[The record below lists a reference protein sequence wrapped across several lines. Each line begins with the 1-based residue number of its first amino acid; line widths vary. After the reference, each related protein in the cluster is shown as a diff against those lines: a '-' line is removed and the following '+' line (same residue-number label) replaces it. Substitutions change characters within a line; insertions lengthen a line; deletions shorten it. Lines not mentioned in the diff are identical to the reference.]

1 MRTFAAGDAPD
12 LDLTAPLSTDQD
24 VLRCVDRLVDQR
36 SRRNRSL
43 WLLFVS
49 SHGVLLPVVVP
60 IDGVPERPDP
70 QFAGNMCFVI
80 ADVLAHQ
87 APGGTAVVVLT
98 RPGSETVDDADRY
111 WFRTIHGAAR
121 ERGASI
127 RMLALATQTT
137 VRRLTVDDAG

>member
-12 LDLTAPLSTDQD
+12 LDLTVPLSTDQD
-24 VLRCVDRLVDQR
+24 VLRCVDRLVDQH
-36 SRRNRSL
+36 SRRNRTL

-49 SHGVLLPVVVP
+49 SDGVPLPVVIP

-70 QFAGNMCFVI
+70 QSVGNICFVI
-80 ADVLAHQ
+80 ADVLAHH

-98 RPGSETVDDADRY
+98 RPGSETVDDTDRY
-111 WFRTIHGAAR
+111 WFRTIHAAAR

-127 RMLALATQTT
+127 RMLSLATQTS
-137 VRRLTVDDAG
+137 VRQLTVDDAG

>member
-1 MRTFAAGDAPD
+1 MRASAAGDAPD

-24 VLRCVDRLVDQR
+24 VLRRVDRLVDQD
-36 SRRNRSL
+36 SRRNRTL

-49 SHGVLLPVVVP
+49 SDSVLLPVVVP
-60 IDGVPERPDP
+60 IDDVPERPDP
-70 QFAGNMCFVI
+70 RLVGNVCFVI

-87 APGGTAVVVLT
+87 VPGGTAVVVLT

-121 ERGASI
+121 EHDASI
-127 RMLALATQTT
+127 RMLCLATQTS
-137 VRRLTVDDAG
+137 VRQLTVDDAG

>member
-1 MRTFAAGDAPD
+1 MRTSATGDAPD

-24 VLRCVDRLVDQR
+24 VLRCVDWLVDQH

-43 WLLFVS
+43 WLLFLAS
-49 SHGVLLPVVVP
+49 DGVLLPVVVP

-70 QFAGNMCFVI
+70 ESVGDVCFVL

-98 RPGSETVDDADRY
+98 RPGSETADDTDRY

-121 ERGASI
+121 EHGAVI
-127 RMLALATQTT
+127 RMVALATQTN
-137 VRRLTVDDAG
+137 VRQLTVAG

>member
-1 MRTFAAGDAPD
+1 MRTSAAGDAPD

-24 VLRCVDRLVDQR
+24 VLRCVDRLVDQP

-43 WLLFVS
+43 WLLFVAS
-49 SHGVLLPVVVP
+49 DGVLLPVVIP
-60 IDGVPERPDP
+60 IDGVPERPGP
-70 QFAGNMCFVI
+70 QFVGNMCFVI

-98 RPGSETVDDADRY
+98 RPGSETVDDTDRY

-121 ERGASI
+121 EHGASI
-127 RMLALATQTT
+127 RMLSLATQTS
-137 VRRLTVDDAG
+137 VRQLTVDDAG

>member
-1 MRTFAAGDAPD
+1 MRTSAAGDAPD

-24 VLRCVDRLVDQR
+24 VLRRVDWLVDQH

-43 WLLFVS
+43 WLLFLSSDGVS
-49 SHGVLLPVVVP
+49 LPVVVP
-60 IDGVPERPDP
+60 IDGVPKRPDP
-70 QFAGNMCFVI
+70 QFVGNLCFVI

-98 RPGSETVDDADRY
+98 RPGSETVDDTDRY

-121 ERGASI
+121 EHGAAI
-127 RMLALATQTT
+127 RMVVLATQTN
-137 VRRLTVDDAG
+137 VRQLTAGDAG

>member
-1 MRTFAAGDAPD
+1 MRTSAAGDAPD

-24 VLRCVDRLVDQR
+24 VLRRVDWLVDQH

-43 WLLFVS
+43 WLLFLSSDGVS
-49 SHGVLLPVVVP
+49 LPVVVP
-60 IDGVPERPDP
+60 IDGVPKRPDP
-70 QFAGNMCFVI
+70 QFVGNLCFVI

-98 RPGSETVDDADRY
+98 RPGSETVDDTDRY

-121 ERGASI
+121 EHGAAI
-127 RMLALATQTT
+127 RMVALATPTN
-137 VRRLTVDDAG
+137 VRQLTVDDAG